1 MGKRSKRRKTKKK
14 KIVKRSDR
22 RSDSEMPRGSSEN
35 SCGDGWTSLDESA
48 LLDYAE
54 NARQYSLQDELE
66 VTRRLGSLNVSRVPC
81 CNDPELLI
89 VSSPTCAVEEHACPR
104 TTLLENLPGENIL
117 GSERRQS
124 RKRNT
129 RRRTSHHRPAKRLK
143 RPRAC
148 SLDNR
153 QDPGKT
159 MYSGKL
165 RRSSL
170 SNMRFNPIGF
180 RCSSI
185 SPGPDRET
193 TRRQKGGPAEVWSD
207 ASSRA
212 GLLTE
217 SSSTPEDADMDQ
229 DTTEEASEGKQ
240 RESN

>member
-1 MGKRSKRRKTKKK
+1 
-14 KIVKRSDR
+14 
-22 RSDSEMPRGSSEN
+22 MPRGSSDN

-54 NARQYSLQDELE
+54 NVRQYSLQDELE

-89 VSSPTCAVEEHACPR
+89 VSSSTCAVEGHACPR
-104 TTLLENLPGENIL
+104 STLLENLPGECIL
-117 GSERRQS
+117 VSERRQS

-129 RRRTSHHRPAKRLK
+129 RRRSSHHRPTKRLK

-148 SLDNR
+148 SVDDREN
-153 QDPGKT
+153 PGIP
-159 MYSGKL
+159 MSSGKL

-170 SNMRFNPIGF
+170 STMRFNPIGF

-193 TRRQKGGPAEVWSD
+193 TAKQKGGTAEVWSD

-229 DTTEEASEGKQ
+229 DTTEEASEGEH
-240 RESN
+240 REMMSVNELSK